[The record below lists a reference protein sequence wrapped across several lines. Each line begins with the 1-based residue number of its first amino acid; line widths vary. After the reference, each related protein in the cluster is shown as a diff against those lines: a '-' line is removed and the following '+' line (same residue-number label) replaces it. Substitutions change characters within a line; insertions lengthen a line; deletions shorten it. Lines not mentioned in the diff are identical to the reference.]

1 MNIDQH
7 LTFREIMRQQHGWL
21 KALGALAGEKERL
34 SDLLERYRD
43 REWVFSGCGTSFY
56 LAQIASQLFG
66 RLSGFRTRAL
76 PASEILIFP
85 DAAIPRRDDC
95 LLVAISRSGTTT
107 EMVLAE
113 KKAREELGVPTLAVS
128 CEQEADLAGN
138 SLHRLAF
145 PFQRE
150 ESVVM
155 TGSFT
160 TMLLSI
166 VALAARVSGPE
177 RAPARFDA
185 LPAASEAVMMAH
197 KSLMKEIADQA
208 DLRDFVFLGQGPYFG
223 LANEAALK
231 MQEMA
236 IVSSLS
242 FHCLEY
248 RHGPMSTVTPNTLI
262 TILASHA
269 GKILEKNLVRDMKQL
284 GARLLVLHTHEA
296 DWVSE
301 WADWQVRV
309 DGDVQDFLTP
319 FLYMPVLQ
327 LLGYYK
333 ALAKGINPDTPQNL
347 SQVVTL

>member
-1 MNIDQH
+1 
-7 LTFREIMRQQHGWL
+7 
-21 KALGALAGEKERL
+21 
-34 SDLLERYRD
+34 
-43 REWVFSGCGTSFY
+43 
-56 LAQIASQLFG
+56 
-66 RLSGFRTRAL
+66 
-76 PASEILIFP
+76 
-85 DAAIPRRDDC
+85 
-95 LLVAISRSGTTT
+95 
-107 EMVLAE
+107 
-113 KKAREELGVPTLAVS
+113 
-128 CEQEADLAGN
+128 
-138 SLHRLAF
+138 
-145 PFQRE
+145 
-150 ESVVM
+150 
-155 TGSFT
+155 
-160 TMLLSI
+160 
-166 VALAARVSGPE
+166 
-177 RAPARFDA
+177 
-185 LPAASEAVMMAH
+185 
-197 KSLMKEIADQA
+197 
-208 DLRDFVFLGQGPYFG
+208 
-223 LANEAALK
+223 